1 MLVVVEDTACCTAW
15 LHLWPTTWTTLEME
29 SDKDD
34 MTLATSEAADPL
46 AGRSVSSFSAAK
58 MREDVAKMR
67 EDVHKSYTYMYMY
80 MLRVHVG
87 VCSAH
92 VKV

>member
-46 AGRSVSSFSAAK
+46 AGRSVSSFSAA
-58 MREDVAKMR
+58 EMR
-67 EDVHKSYTYMYMY
+67 EDVHKSYTYMYM
-80 MLRVHVG
+80 LRVHVG
-87 VCSAH
+87 VSSVH